1 MCHVTRTSRAPRGP
15 ACVTAFVS
23 QHVKLHANS
32 FYLDLVNVLVR
43 IPNASPVRS
52 LMLPHQCVYFC
63 FVFPLFETWNFFPGC
78 LLILLP
84 VPGADLPACL
94 REFRHL
100 AHPIQRRRKKRKKKV
115 GSEMLKRLHNI
126 SSFSRLIR
134 PVGKIPQ
141 QVNKDRTFSKSPFF
155 SSNFPAGC
163 KYSLNIFLCLR
174 KQLKSPKKKK
184 KKKKKVLSISS

>member
-1 MCHVTRTSRAPRGP
+1 MSWSEFPIPLPCFPWRCHTSVFTFALFIL
-15 ACVTAFVS
+15 CL
-23 QHVKLHANS
+23 KL
-32 FYLDLVNVLVR
+32 
-43 IPNASPVRS
+43 
-52 LMLPHQCVYFC
+52 
-63 FVFPLFETWNFFPGC
+63 WNFFPGC

-100 AHPIQRRRKKRKKKV
+100 AHPIQRRKKEKRKKKV

-174 KQLKSPKKKK
+174 KQLKSPKDL
-184 KKKKKVLSISS
+184 KKKKKVLSISYWQLLTTVDWR